1 MTFNCKSLKYIR
13 FVGIISLSLSLSY
26 NTLLDKNSI
35 MSAINALKDLTGET
49 SQTLTLGATN
59 LNKLTDEQKAI
70 ATAKNWIL
78 K

>member
-1 MTFNCKSLKYIR
+1 
-13 FVGIISLSLSLSY
+13 
-26 NTLLDKNSI
+26 

-49 SQTLTLGATN
+49 SKTLSLGTTN
-59 LNKLTDEQKAI
+59 LDKLTDEQKAI